1 MRAVTLSRIR
11 CGVRIAAGVIAVLTV
26 AYGASVIQAAVRHDE
41 DLDGS
46 AVRWSLA
53 ILVIDAGVWVL
64 AEIIAAGF
72 EQVQRTTRER
82 YERLQ
87 AEAPTAYAIAAQAV
101 CETYRKLQEQAAE
114 ESPKVR
120 VMHR

>member
-1 MRAVTLSRIR
+1 MTLGRIR
-11 CGVRIAAGVIAVLTV
+11 CGVRIAAGVICVPATLYSVAAAVAARRDDVDLD
-26 AYGASVIQAAVRHDE
+26 GASVMRGILLAVF
-41 DLDGS
+41 
-46 AVRWSLA
+46 V
-53 ILVIDAGVWVL
+53 AGVWVITE
-64 AEIIAAGF
+64 AIVGGF